1 MRRTGS
7 RRIAQ
12 VEIVKDKNPE
22 AENPTALTWHKHC
35 SSMQEVLEGG
45 FKYDRYS
52 GIVTCTVC
60 SEDSRAAGKFYYSAH
75 QGLEFDDDEYIPKD
89 FSSLKRNVTRH
100 IVDSKAHLDAI
111 ADIRAKEK
119 AKNNLISI

>member
-12 VEIVKDKNPE
+12 VEIVKE

-60 SEDSRAAGKFYYSAH
+60 SEDSPKM
-75 QGLEFDDDEYIPKD
+75 GLESGTSTK
-89 FSSLKRNVTRH
+89 H
-100 IVDSKAHLDAI
+100 Q
-111 ADIRAKEK
+111 
-119 AKNNLISI
+119 

>member
-60 SEDSRAAGKFYYSAH
+60 SEDSPKM
-75 QGLEFDDDEYIPKD
+75 GLESGTSTK
-89 FSSLKRNVTRH
+89 H
-100 IVDSKAHLDAI
+100 Q
-111 ADIRAKEK
+111 
-119 AKNNLISI
+119 